1 MNQQRQSN
9 RMLLLAITF
18 ATGIESWEI
27 HGRGSDLIPALNTGS
42 VSTSTIRESNTSLTT
57 ASKAPVELQ
66 ASQAARWCPSG
77 SLFQALSAIESGDD
91 DYAVGSSGEVSRYQI
106 MRSVWRQYGKGLNPK
121 NPAHAKSVALKILSD
136 RSNAFALRHNRLPS
150 NRELYGLWN
159 APAQTMKLAMSHRVT
174 ERAVRF
180 ESLVNH

>member
-1 MNQQRQSN
+1 MNHHRHSN
-9 RMLLLAITF
+9 RMLLFAIIF
-18 ATGIESWEI
+18 AAGVETRNVLGGPSMEPSNIS
-27 HGRGSDLIPALNTGS
+27 G
-42 VSTSTIRESNTSLTT
+42 VSPSTTRESNTSLTT
-57 ASKAPVELQ
+57 RFESPVALQ
-66 ASQAARWCPSG
+66 ASTAKRWCPSG

-91 DYAVGSSGEVSRYQI
+91 DNAVGRSGEVSRYQI
-106 MRSVWRQYGKGLNPK
+106 MRSVWRQYGKDLNPR

-136 RSNAFALRHNRLPS
+136 RSEAFALRHNRPPS

-159 APAQTMKLAMSHRVT
+159 APAQTMRLAMSRRVT

>member
-1 MNQQRQSN
+1 MNHLPHSN

-18 ATGIESWEI
+18 AAGIESREI
-27 HGRGSDLIPALNTGS
+27 RGQGFIKCPTLNTSS
-42 VSTSTIRESNTSLTT
+42 VSPSTTRDSNTSLTT

-66 ASQAARWCPSG
+66 ASTAARWCPSG
-77 SLFQALSAIESGDD
+77 SLFQALSQVESGDD
-91 DYAVGSSGEVSRYQI
+91 DYAVGMSGEVSRYQI

-121 NPAHAKSVALKILSD
+121 NPSHAKSVALKILSD
-136 RSNAFALRHNRLPS
+136 RSEAFALRHNRLPS

-159 APAQTMKLAMSHRVT
+159 APAQTMRLTMSRRVT

>member
-1 MNQQRQSN
+1 MNQQRHSI

-18 ATGIESWEI
+18 AAGIESREI
-27 HGRGSDLIPALNTGS
+27 RGQGVVLPALNTS
-42 VSTSTIRESNTSLTT
+42 SISPSTTRESNTSLTT
-57 ASKAPVELQ
+57 VGKAPVDLQ

-77 SLFQALSAIESGDD
+77 SLFQALSQIESGDD
-91 DYAVGSSGEVSRYQI
+91 DNAVGRSGEVSRYQI

-121 NPAHAKSVALKILSD
+121 NPSHAKSVALKILSD
-136 RSNAFALRHNRLPS
+136 RSKAFALRHNRPPS

-159 APAQTMKLAMSHRVT
+159 APAQAMKLAMSRRVT

-180 ESLVNH
+180 ESLVNQ